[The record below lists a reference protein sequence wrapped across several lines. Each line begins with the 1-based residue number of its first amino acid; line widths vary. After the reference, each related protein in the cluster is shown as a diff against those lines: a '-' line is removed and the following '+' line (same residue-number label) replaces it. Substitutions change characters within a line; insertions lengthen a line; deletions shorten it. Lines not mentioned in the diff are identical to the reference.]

1 MIISKAKHTHRH
13 PGLFWATTLAA
24 VASLAMVAIAA
35 EVSNQTMKPDPTDA
49 GRVEP
54 YPETYDIGIGEQERL
69 NFAGTWN
76 PPRPGWETAPFLV
89 ESDVP
94 VVLNRITSGSASQ
107 VDWAVPQG
115 ISIIVK
121 TDCSNSISNDN
132 DNESTFLENEI
143 DIEIRPVVTTE
154 MAVLFVNGLQEK
166 VPKISITINPSDEQQ
181 QDEQQDKDEQQE
193 PPSISLAESRMTDNY
208 PPNGNFL
215 PSSDFI
221 QNHKCWGWRGEC
233 VPKNESKIEPEIEPE
248 IEPVPSFPV
257 QTETAPPDKYSD
269 PGSTTDDATSSPV
282 AAAADSPTSSP
293 VATTTNGP
301 TSSPIAITTTAM
313 GASSASSAKI
323 ATNFNFVLGIVST
336 LSMLVFGT
344 VGIAFDKNQGRNAMI
359 GIAAVTIVTT
369 MFIAFLPVPSSSSSS
384 FSSSLFSDGGSRR
397 INDIH
402 PFCTVSVEIVYFGCQ
417 HEVYIDAPGVSLRNN
432 VDESESNLETCECQ
446 EKMTFIEAVDDAAE
460 TEDAD
465 QGETLK
471 PTPFDTITEVDIS
484 GSNAGDMVYRVL
496 GGEELSRSCRL
507 AVGRPYRDNTGSV
520 VSSSICDATEEK
532 PWSEPSL
539 SFLSDRDSMA
549 VVIEEDRRR
558 RLGNPSNRW
567 NRERLGREWTNRA
580 LGEHASIASFAAFTL
595 ALMSNQ
601 APPDLIR
608 DSLTAAQ
615 DELRH
620 AKISFEIASMLLSQT
635 PSDSI
640 AIVEPTALPP
650 SELKFGNNMTEL
662 ALGTAQEG
670 CVDETLSA
678 IEMAVEYDEF
688 IGSGDG
694 NGDLATEVLIME
706 TIKTIAM
713 EEGNHSAV
721 AWRTVKWICSSSSD
735 SHGNEACQTAQQQI
749 LNPLQLAE
757 AGEKRFPSS
766 PQARQIWECIWT
778 TLLPTIGFAGGDI
791 NGDDNVDV
799 VNDEINVNGRCS
811 LYDDIGVV
819 SDDDNATKLSELLA
833 GKIVSQVK
841 ADATFGAK
849 RITETK

>member
-1 MIISKAKHTHRH
+1 MNLSKAKHNHRH
-13 PGLFWATTLAA
+13 LGLFWATTLAA
-24 VASLAMVAIAA
+24 ITSLAMEAIAVDVDA
-35 EVSNQTMKPDPTDA
+35 NFGFDA

-54 YPETYDIGIGEQERL
+54 YPDAFDIGIGEHELL

-76 PPRPGWETAPFLV
+76 PPKPGWEAVPFLV

-94 VVLNRITSGSASQ
+94 VVLNRITSGSASKLH
-107 VDWAVPQG
+107 WGVPG
-115 ISIIVK
+115 GVSVIVK
-121 TDCSNSISNDN
+121 TDCSSDEYIEND
-132 DNESTFLENEI
+132 F
-143 DIEIRPVVTTE
+143 RPLVTTE
-154 MAVLFVNGLQEK
+154 MAVLFVDGSQEE
-166 VPKISITINPSDEQQ
+166 VPKISITINPSEEQQTWQEQQQQQGEQQNEQQDEQQEQQQDQQQEQQQEQQ
-181 QDEQQDKDEQQE
+181 QDE
-193 PPSISLAESRMTDNY
+193 PSISLAESRMTDNY
-208 PPNGNFL
+208 PPNVNFL

-221 QNHKCWGWRGEC
+221 QNHNCWGWMGEC
-233 VPKNESKIEPEIEPE
+233 VPKNESEIEIEPE
-248 IEPVPSFPV
+248 IEPVSE
-257 QTETAPPDKYSD
+257 QTEIATPEKYSD
-269 PGSTTDDATSSPV
+269 PGSTTDD
-282 AAAADSPTSSP
+282 PTSSP
-293 VATTTNGP
+293 AVAAAGDPTTSPIATTT
-301 TSSPIAITTTAM
+301 SAM

-323 ATNFNFVLGIVST
+323 ATTFNFVLGIVST
-336 LSMLVFGT
+336 VSMLIFGT

-359 GIAAVTIVTT
+359 GITAVTIFTT
-369 MFIAFLPVPSSSSSS
+369 MFIAFLPASTSSSSS
-384 FSSSLFSDGGSRR
+384 SSSLFSDGGSRR

-402 PFCTVSVEIVYFGCQ
+402 PFCTISVEIVYFGCA
-417 HEVYIDAPGVSLRNN
+417 HEVYIDAPGVRLRNSA
-432 VDESESNLETCECQ
+432 VESESNLETCECQ
-446 EKMTFIEAVDDAAE
+446 EKMTFIETADDAA
-460 TEDAD
+460 EDAD

-484 GSNAGDMVYRVL
+484 GSNVGDMVYRVL
-496 GGEELSRSCRL
+496 GGVELSRSCNI
-507 AVGRPYRDNTGSV
+507 AVGRPYRDNTGSI

-532 PWSEPSL
+532 PWSKPLL
-539 SFLSDRDSMA
+539 SFLSDGDSMA

-620 AKISFEIASMLLSQT
+620 AKVSFEIASMLLSQT
-635 PSDSI
+635 PLDSI
-640 AIVEPTALPP
+640 AIVEPTALPA
-650 SELKFGNNMTEL
+650 SELKFGSNMTEL

-694 NGDLATEVLIME
+694 NSDLATEVLIME

-713 EEGNHSAV
+713 EEGNHSAL
-721 AWRTVKWICSSSSD
+721 AWRTVSWICSSSSD
-735 SHGNEACQTAQQQI
+735 NHGNEACQTAQQQI

-778 TLLPTIGFAGGDI
+778 TLLPTISFAGGDI
-791 NGDDNVDV
+791 NGDANVDA

-811 LYDDIGVV
+811 LYDDM
-819 SDDDNATKLSELLA
+819 SDDDNATKFSELLA
-833 GKIVSQVK
+833 SKIVSQVK
-841 ADATFGAK
+841 ADASFGAK
-849 RITETK
+849 SSTETQ